1 MSDTINLN
9 YLIVPRGQT
18 VNALE
23 AVIQNNLGASFNYIP
38 LDIRQIHPGSV
49 DERRMQSQVLISDY
63 FNGDP
68 PADYFHIVDCL
79 GFFSFFRLFQF
90 VASESSFF
98 VGQTFWSSLSFF

>member
-1 MSDTINLN
+1 MKLSQPSREIIKESKMSDTINLN

-38 LDIRQIHPGSV
+38 LDIRQI
-49 DERRMQSQVLISDY
+49 RMQSQVLISDY

-68 PADYFHIVDCL
+68 PADYSI
-79 GFFSFFRLFQF
+79 
-90 VASESSFF
+90 
-98 VGQTFWSSLSFF
+98 LSYTL

>member
-68 PADYFHIVDCL
+68 PADYFHIVVYPPYKKYVYGKETFCIH
-79 GFFSFFRLFQF
+79 FM
-90 VASESSFF
+90 ASKALTEE
-98 VGQTFWSSLSFF
+98 